1 MLTQL
6 FKSRLTDDPIPFQ
19 PPLWIN
25 AVAVLAILGTLCLA
39 VYIYMGAPL
48 ALTLAFT
55 SAIAVTLWLKTT
67 YRVFQSRRILP
78 LYIFTILA
86 QLVQGA
92 EQHWGDYG
100 TAVSL
105 GWQIPITSTNFTL
118 YFTLT
123 AVAFYLLG
131 AAIIFYQTKLGG
143 FIAWWLFLW
152 SIIYPASHYLLA
164 LSTHQP
170 GFTYIPGMLSSPL
183 LVMLGIIGIRWIL
196 NDIAERPKQ

>member
-1 MLTQL
+1 MVSQL
-6 FKSRLTDDPIPFQ
+6 LKSQLTDDPIPFQ
-19 PPLWIN
+19 PPPWIN
-25 AVAVLAILGTLCLA
+25 PVAVLAILGTLCLA

-55 SAIAVTLWLKTT
+55 SAIATILWLKTT
-67 YRVFQSRRILP
+67 YHVFQSRRILP

-92 EQHWGDYG
+92 EQHWGDYS
-100 TAVSL
+100 TAVSV
-105 GWQIPITSTNFTL
+105 GWQIPISSINFTL

-143 FIAWWLFLW
+143 FITWWLFLW
-152 SIIYPASHYLLA
+152 SIIYPASHFLLP
-164 LSTHQP
+164 LSTLQP
-170 GFTYIPGMLSSPL
+170 EFTYIPGMISSPL
-183 LVMLGIIGIRWIL
+183 LVILGIIGIRWIL
-196 NDIAERPKQ
+196 NDIAKRPKP